1 VSFFSVP
8 IEILYDFIHTHTHTH
23 TRARARARLTSAY
36 TRDKVRARNV
46 WILFFTSKSDIPLD

>member
-1 VSFFSVP
+1 M
-8 IEILYDFIHTHTHTH
+8 ILYTHTHTHTHTH